1 MQQSLG
7 LQFLPVLSLSYLTPR
22 WSYESNLRLLSHLLP
37 PALPPSLPPSLVSC
51 SESVLEL
58 SIMPKDEDV
67 LQLVSA
73 DTRPLDSA
81 TAERHRIHP
90 TLRFSFRR

>member
-1 MQQSLG
+1 MNLIC
-7 LQFLPVLSLSYLTPR
+7 
-22 WSYESNLRLLSHLLP
+22 LRLLSHLP
-37 PALPPSLPPSLVSC
+37 SLPPSLPPPPSLVSC

-81 TAERHRIHP
+81 TAETSQDP